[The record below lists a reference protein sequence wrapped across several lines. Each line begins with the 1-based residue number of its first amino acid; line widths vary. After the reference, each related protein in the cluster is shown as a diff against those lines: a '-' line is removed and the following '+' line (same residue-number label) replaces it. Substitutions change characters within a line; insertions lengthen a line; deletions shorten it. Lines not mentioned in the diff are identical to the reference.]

1 MDLWPVIWLQ
11 VKMLSR
17 RGFVHYENADSVP
30 EPEPAEIT
38 RGGPHS
44 WVATQ
49 LAIICCTRCKIMT
62 YMTVKEHGICILAA
76 WLMFIAWFCSLRA
89 GKIALGL
96 LALQPQSAPAAKS
109 PVRLLLFILVN
120 LWVSSEASAS
130 VYTLWPQLQKCAC
143 VCVLGGALDDLRL
156 VTFTDWAIIYAAA
169 LYTSTLYGTVLNC
182 LGHHARDV
190 KTPCLDILSTLMWC
204 SEYIQC
210 VCVIVHCQ
218 LIGNNYSYLW
228 LFLH

>member
-1 MDLWPVIWLQ
+1 MACHLASGQNALPHRLCSRWKCSLCARARTRWNNPWRTSLWPL
-11 VKMLSR
+11 
-17 RGFVHYENADSVP
+17 
-30 EPEPAEIT
+30 
-38 RGGPHS
+38 
-44 WVATQ
+44 ATQ
-49 LAIICCTRCKIMT
+49 LVIICCTRCKIMT
-62 YMTVKEHGICILAA
+62 YMTVKEHAICILAA
-76 WLMFIAWFCSLRA
+76 RLMFIAWFCSLRA

-96 LALQPQSAPAAKS
+96 GSRRPKTRHPAA
-109 PVRLLLFILVN
+109 PPF
-120 LWVSSEASAS
+120 AD
-130 VYTLWPQLQKCAC
+130 C
-143 VCVLGGALDDLRL
+143 
-156 VTFTDWAIIYAAA
+156 AIIYAAA

-204 SEYIQC
+204 SAYIQC